1 MKKSLLALAV
11 LGAFAAGAQAQT
23 SNVTIGGFFHVQP
36 KAYKVSSVN
45 TAARPAG
52 QAMKTELRMDDD
64 AGSRLWITGKEDLG
78 QGLFAQFYMESRF
91 GGDTGSSSSTFGFA
105 NGDTFVGL
113 GSTSLGTLDF
123 GRMSISNYTQGI
135 LVELDRTGSGNN
147 FATTTFLSDVGS
159 FGVNK
164 SRLNNF
170 IRYKSP
176 NLSGFTVSAAV
187 SPSGAFL
194 AAGEGTAPTA
204 GTANNEYND
213 GKAFQLGVSYA
224 NGPLYLNAAYFKV
237 EQEGLTTPQA
247 AMLNADNTSL
257 RISGSYTL
265 PMGLKVGLSVDRT
278 ELDNLAAGA
287 QMGTFTNLGFA
298 GYANATQG
306 GGTVGTAGKIR
317 RTAWAIP
324 LTYTMGAN
332 NFYAKFGKAND
343 ISNWSRTDTGAK
355 YYSLAWDYALSK
367 RTAVGVSYTVIDN
380 ETNGTYQPF
389 ASNSTHNG
397 SQLYAGEK
405 AAAASLNL
413 KHSF

>member
-1 MKKSLLALAV
+1 
-11 LGAFAAGAQAQT
+11 
-23 SNVTIGGFFHVQP
+23 VQP

-45 TAARPAG
+45 TAVRTAG
-52 QAMKTELRMDDD
+52 QALKTEYRMDDD

-91 GGDTGSSSSTFGFA
+91 GGDTGSNSTTFGFA

-147 FATTTFLSDVGS
+147 FATTTLLSDVGS

-164 SRLNNF
+164 FRLNNF

-176 NLSGFTVSAAV
+176 NFSGFTVQAAV
-187 SPSGAFL
+187 SPGTPVT
-194 AAGEGTAPTA
+194 EGTAPAA
-204 GTANNEYND
+204 GAAVNNNYND
-213 GKAFQLGVSYA
+213 GKGLQLGASYA

-237 EQEGLTTPQA
+237 EQEGLTGNQA
-247 AMLNADNTSL
+247 AMVLADNTSIRL
-257 RISGSYTL
+257 SGSYTL
-265 PMGLKVGLSVDRT
+265 PIGLKVGLSVDRT
-278 ELDNLAAGA
+278 ELRNLAAGTL
-287 QMGTFTNLGFA
+287 MGTFTNPA
-298 GYANATQG
+298 YATAAQG
-306 GGTVGTAGKIR
+306 GGTVASAGKVR

-324 LTYTMGAN
+324 VTYTLGAH
-332 NFYAKFGKAND
+332 NFYGKFGKAND
-343 ISNWSRTDTGAK
+343 ISNWTTNNTGAK

-397 SQLYAGEK
+397 SALYAGEK
-405 AAAASLNL
+405 GTAAALNL